1 MYEKTYKLSL
11 SMGFINKTPIKN
23 KLAYKEGFQTFEL
36 TLRELREAIDL
47 GMTLSYQFRDEK
59 RSAENF
65 EASDIL
71 AIDIDYGM
79 TIAKA
84 LNHPIVKKY
93 CSMFHTTFNHTQDH
107 HRFRLIFVLPRTVT
121 NAKELS
127 DATRALAQ
135 RLGGD
140 RAATDAARMF
150 HGSKG
155 CNPELFDKSI
165 DHTFLDELIADGST
179 IPVSESISFEGSTSN
194 RSDFRPEPLLTV
206 KTSDGSYI
214 QATTIDKLTP
224 IHCPFHDDRNPSAFV
239 SRNQRGSVYL
249 SCPKCSKT
257 WWLSDGDPSRVKF
270 NDFERMVI
278 GLRDVDLTKKIKA
291 PLLPMFVDP
300 ELIKP
305 DNVHVLNEKHLKIPE
320 LKDGLTFIKS
330 PKGSGKT
337 TYLIDVLKD
346 IIQKYAT
353 LEEYEEN
360 TDPEVDETYFGD
372 ERVLLIGHRQA
383 LIGELCQRLKLNCY
397 LDDRNKEF
405 GEVWD
410 RKNRYGVCLDSL
422 WRVEDRQ
429 YDMVVID
436 ESEQVLAHFFSETLG
451 EKRYGIFGM
460 FTRIIRNAKRVVVLD
475 ADLGWVTFTTLTD
488 LVRSPSESIRSKKE
502 RDRIKL
508 AKKFDVQIYINQ
520 WHQSKRTI
528 HIYPNVS
535 QLVQKIKQDV
545 IGGSRVF
552 VCSNSKKKIK
562 SLDASL
568 KKLEDDMGRSIERIM
583 ITSENSRNSEVQAFI
598 KNIAAESLKYQVIL
612 TSPSLGTGI
621 DITFPNNGQEIDSVY
636 GIFENQVNTHFEI
649 DQQLA
654 RVRNPRSVHV
664 WVSPACF
671 NFETEFEV
679 VKHDYLKRNLLGS
692 IAAGSNI
699 YQEGFLEGFDPF
711 LKLAA
716 MVISHQRAS
725 KNFLKSNFLKYRQS
739 QGWTVDEVPIDEDI
753 REEGRQFFKVGKDV
767 TKEEDILTVLNA
779 RMMDRREYERL
790 EEMFEDDGAVISPAE
805 LAAFRR
811 TRLELFYREPI
822 SRDLINRDSG
832 GKYRKAV
839 SLYEDFARIGDTPH
853 EDFMK
858 SRSKIAESPNR
869 STLQKLFVDRAT
881 QCVLIHGLLSTTPI
895 FKKGVFDPKVVFTKD
910 DLGKF
915 VKASTRMKKYV
926 DTQLGVNTQKDL
938 ESKPPQH
945 LNKILNLIGLVHIKI
960 KASNKNGEKYYAYR
974 LDGDAM
980 KTLEKLVERRREI
993 GRNGWDF
1000 VDKKYGFT
1008 YPELEDDV
1016 PDILYGSQSMRNR
1029 KLVSFN
1035 N

>member
-11 SMGFINKTPIKN
+11 STGFINKTPIKN
-23 KLAYKEGFQTFEL
+23 KLAYSEGFKPHEL
-36 TLRELREAIDL
+36 SLIDLAKAIDL
-47 GMTLSYQFRDEK
+47 GMTFSYQFRDEK
-59 RSAENF
+59 RAAENF

-79 TIAKA
+79 TIAEA
-84 LNHPIVKKY
+84 LCHPIVEKY
-93 CSMFHTTFNHTQDH
+93 CSMLYTTFNHSQDH
-107 HRFRLIFVLPRTVT
+107 HRFRLIFGLSRTIT

-150 HGSKG
+150 HGSKE
-155 CNPELFDKSI
+155 CNPELFEHYI
-165 DHTFLDELIADGST
+165 DHAFLEELIADGRT
-179 IPVSESISFEGSTSN
+179 IPVSESISFNGSTSN
-194 RSDFRPEPLLTV
+194 RSEYRPDPSLTV
-206 KTSDGSYI
+206 KTSDGSFI
-214 QATTIDKLTP
+214 QATSIDKLTT

-249 SCPKCSKT
+249 YCPKCSKT

-278 GLRDVDLTKKIKA
+278 GLRDVDLTKTKKA

-360 TDPEVDETYFGD
+360 TDPAVDETYFGD

-429 YDMVVID
+429 YDVVVID

-488 LVRSPSESIRSKKE
+488 LVRGSSKSNQSSK
-502 RDRIKL
+502 DKQPNKL
-508 AKKFDVQIYINQ
+508 DKHFDIQIYINQ
-520 WHQSKRTI
+520 WCQSNQTI
-528 HIYPNVS
+528 HVYPNVS
-535 QLVQKIKQDV
+535 QLVQKIRQDV

-562 SLDASL
+562 ALDASL
-568 KKLEDDMGRSIERIM
+568 KKLEEDLGRSVERIM
-583 ITSENSRNSEVQAFI
+583 ITSENSRNSDVQAFI

-621 DITFPNNGQEIDSVY
+621 DITFPNNRQEIDSVY

-654 RVRNPRSVHV
+654 RVRNPKSVHV
-664 WVSPACF
+664 WISPACF

-679 VKHDYLKRNLLGS
+679 VKHDYLRRNLLGS
-692 IAAGSNI
+692 IAAGSKL
-699 YQEGFLEGFDPF
+699 YQEGSLEGFEPF

-725 KNFLKSNFLKYRQS
+725 KNFLKSNFIKYRQS
-739 QGWTVDEVPIDEDI
+739 QGWTVNEVPIDVDTQ
-753 REEGRQFFKVGKDV
+753 EEGRQFFKVGKDV
-767 TKEEDILTVLNA
+767 TKEDDIQTILNA
-779 RMMDRREYERL
+779 RVMNRREYEKL
-790 EEMFEDDGAVISPAE
+790 EEILEDEDAVISPAE

-811 TRLELFYREPI
+811 TRLELFYREHV

-858 SRSKIAESPNR
+858 YRSKFGVSPNL
-869 STLQKLFVDRAT
+869 STLQKLFVDRAS

-926 DTQLGVNTQKDL
+926 DTQLGINTPKDL
-938 ESKPPQH
+938 ESKPPYH
-945 LNKILNLIGLVHIKI
+945 LNNILKMIGLSCPKI
-960 KASNKNGEKYYAYR
+960 KTSNKDKKRSYHYQ
-974 LDGDAM
+974 LDADAL
-980 KTLEKLVERRREI
+980 KNLEKLVERRKES
-993 GRNGWDF
+993 GRSGWDF

-1008 YPELEDDV
+1008 YPELEEDV
-1016 PDILYGSQSMRNR
+1016 PEILYGSRSLR
-1029 KLVSFN
+1029 KRKIVTLN